1 MKVKY
6 KENEKYIIYY
16 FPASYSYM
24 IETVQGEFITTL
36 DKYDTNDMKELKQYL

>member
-1 MKVKY
+1 MKIKY

-36 DKYDTNDMKELKQYL
+36 DKYDTNDIKELKQYL

>member
-24 IETVQGEFITTL
+24 IETVQGEFITTM
-36 DKYDTNDMKELKQYL
+36 DKYDTNDIKELKQYL